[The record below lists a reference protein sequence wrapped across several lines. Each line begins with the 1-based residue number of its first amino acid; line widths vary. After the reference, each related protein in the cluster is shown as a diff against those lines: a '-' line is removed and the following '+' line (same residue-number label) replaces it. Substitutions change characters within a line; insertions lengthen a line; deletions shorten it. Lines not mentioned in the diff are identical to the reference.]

1 MFSQVYLE
9 YAAGEGGGL
18 MLYEKLN
25 ERKKELGLTTEQLS
39 RLSGVPVGTIN
50 KVLSGETRSPRYA
63 TLRAL
68 EGVLYGAASGESP
81 DHDYDRN
88 IYGTESGQADSL
100 WVKAG
105 DEEYRRLPD
114 AVREAAAPY
123 VTKRQGEYTADDYRN
138 LPEDVRA
145 ELIDGVLI
153 FLEAPTFTHQ
163 ELITELLFEIK
174 MYIRE
179 NKGPCRV
186 LPSPLDVQL
195 DCDDRTIVQPDIA
208 LICRDERITRKGI
221 YGAPDF
227 CVEVVSDSSRKR
239 DYGIKMQKYMNAG
252 VREYWIVDRKR
263 KKIVCYWFEG
273 EDAPEIS
280 MYTFKDKVPVRV
292 YDGELEIDFPGI
304 QERLWK
310 EI

>member
-1 MFSQVYLE
+1 
-9 YAAGEGGGL
+9 
-18 MLYEKLN
+18 MLYENLN
-25 ERKKELGLTTEQLS
+25 QRKKELGLTTEQLS

-50 KVLSGETRSPRYA
+50 KILSGETRSPRYD

-68 EGVLYGAASGESP
+68 ENVLYGAAGNEA
-81 DHDYDRN
+81 YRN
-88 IYGTESGQADSL
+88 
-100 WVKAG
+100 
-105 DEEYRRLPD
+105 LPD

-123 VTKRQGEYTADDYRN
+123 VTKRQGEYTVDDYRK

-163 ELITELLFEIK
+163 ELVTELLFEIK
-174 MYIRE
+174 LFIRAK
-179 NKGPCRV
+179 KGPCRV
-186 LPSPLDVQL
+186 LPSPLDVQI

-208 LICRDERITRKGI
+208 LICKEEKITRKGI

-227 CVEVVSDSSRKR
+227 CIEIVSDSSRKR
-239 DYGIKMQKYMNAG
+239 DYGIKVQKYMNAG

-263 KKIVCYWFEG
+263 EKIVCYWFEG

-280 MYTFKDKVPVRV
+280 MYTFREKVPVRI
-292 YDGELEIDFPGI
+292 YDGQLEIDFPEI
-304 QERLWK
+304 MRRLWK
-310 EI
+310 EE

>member
-1 MFSQVYLE
+1 
-9 YAAGEGGGL
+9 
-18 MLYEKLN
+18 MLYENLN
-25 ERKKELGLTTEQLS
+25 QRKKELGLTTEQLS

-50 KVLSGETRSPRYA
+50 KILSGETRSPRYD

-68 EGVLYGAASGESP
+68 EDVLYGTAGIGNPVWA
-81 DHDYDRN
+81 
-88 IYGTESGQADSL
+88 
-100 WVKAG
+100 KAG
-105 DEEYRRLPD
+105 DEAYRNLPD

-123 VTKRQGEYTADDYRN
+123 VTKRQGEYTVDDYRK

-163 ELITELLFEIK
+163 ELVTEILLDFGL
-174 MYIRE
+174 YIRK

-186 LPSPLDVQL
+186 LPSPLDVQI
-195 DCDDRTIVQPDIA
+195 DCNDRTIVQPDIA
-208 LICRDERITRKGI
+208 LIRNEERITRKGI

-227 CVEVVSDSSRKR
+227 CIEIVSDSSRKR
-239 DYGIKMQKYMNAG
+239 DYGIKVQKYMNAG

-263 KKIVCYWFEG
+263 EKIVCYWFEG

-280 MYTFKDKVPVRV
+280 MYTFRDKVPVRI
-292 YDGELEIDFPGI
+292 YDGQLEIDFPGI
-304 QERLWK
+304 VQRLWK
-310 EI
+310 EE

>member
-1 MFSQVYLE
+1 M
-9 YAAGEGGGL
+9 
-18 MLYEKLN
+18 
-25 ERKKELGLTTEQLS
+25 
-39 RLSGVPVGTIN
+39 GTIN
-50 KVLSGETRSPRYA
+50 KILSGETRSPRYD

-68 EGVLYGAASGESP
+68 EDVLYGADGIGNPEPDSGRSIY
-81 DHDYDRN
+81 DTAYDR
-88 IYGTESGQADSL
+88 TDSL

-105 DEEYRRLPD
+105 DEAYRNLPD

-123 VTKRQGEYTADDYRN
+123 LTKRQGEYTVDDYRK
-138 LPEDVRA
+138 LPEDIRA

-174 MYIRE
+174 LFIRAK
-179 NKGPCRV
+179 KGICRV
-186 LPSPLDVQL
+186 LPSPLDVQI

-208 LICRDERITRKGI
+208 LICKEERITRKGI
-221 YGAPDF
+221 HGAPDF
-227 CVEVVSDSSRKR
+227 CIEIVSDSSRKR

-263 KKIVCYWFEG
+263 EKIVCYWFEG

-280 MYTFKDKVPVRV
+280 MYTFRDKVPVRI
-292 YDGELEIDFPGI
+292 YDGQLEIDFPGI
-304 QERLWK
+304 VQRLWK
-310 EI
+310 EE

>member
-9 YAAGEGGGL
+9 YAAGEGGVL

-68 EGVLYGAASGESP
+68 EGVLYGS
-81 DHDYDRN
+81 
-88 IYGTESGQADSL
+88 
-100 WVKAG
+100 AG

-123 VTKRQGEYTADDYRN
+123 VTKQQGEYTADDYRN

>member
-9 YAAGEGGGL
+9 YAVGEEGGL

-50 KVLSGETRSPRYA
+50 KVLRGETRSPRYD

-68 EGVLYGAASGESP
+68 ESVLYGA
-81 DHDYDRN
+81 
-88 IYGTESGQADSL
+88 
-100 WVKAG
+100 AG
-105 DEEYRRLPD
+105 DEEYRGLPD
-114 AVREAAAPY
+114 AVREAAGPY

-208 LICRDERITRKGI
+208 LICREERITRKGI

-292 YDGELEIDFPGI
+292 YAGELEIDFPGI

>member
-1 MFSQVYLE
+1 
-9 YAAGEGGGL
+9 
-18 MLYEKLN
+18 MLYENLN
-25 ERKKELGLTTEQLS
+25 QRKKELGLTTEQLS
-39 RLSGVPVGTIN
+39 QLSGVPVGTIN
-50 KVLSGETRSPRYA
+50 KILSGETRSPRYD

-68 EGVLYGAASGESP
+68 EDVLYGAAGIGNPEPDSGRSIY
-81 DHDYDRN
+81 DTAYDR
-88 IYGTESGQADSL
+88 TDSL
-100 WVKAG
+100 WAKAG
-105 DEEYRRLPD
+105 DEAYRNLPD

-123 VTKRQGEYTADDYRN
+123 VTKRQGEYTADDYRK

-163 ELITELLFEIK
+163 ELVTEILLDFGL
-174 MYIRE
+174 YIRK

-186 LPSPLDVQL
+186 LPSPLDVQI

-208 LICRDERITRKGI
+208 LICNEERITRKGI

-227 CVEVVSDSSRKR
+227 CIEIVSDSSRKR
-239 DYGIKMQKYMNAG
+239 DYGIKVQKYMNAG

-263 KKIVCYWFEG
+263 EKIVCYWFEG

-280 MYTFKDKVPVRV
+280 MYTFRDKVPVRI
-292 YDGELEIDFPGI
+292 YDGQLEIDFPGI
-304 QERLWK
+304 MQRLWK
-310 EI
+310 EE